1 MDLSSLPQYPST
13 FQQAILA
20 PDHAPG
26 KKLSQALAKTLVCLA
41 MLLVVA
47 TTLYVFW
54 PLIDAIAHPPTPGPM
69 KPFDFKVIMQ
79 RFDQVGQTT
88 RYEEVWQL
96 LGPPSS
102 REGLPVEEDMILYH
116 PDRYPDDV
124 KSRIWLRWADPN
136 DQEKWV
142 TLLLFDNKVYLKY
155 KKGF

>member
-1 MDLSSLPQYPST
+1 MDLSSLPQYPSP
-13 FQQAILA
+13 FQPATPA
-20 PDHAPG
+20 PDRTAG
-26 KKLSQALAKTLVCLA
+26 RKLSSPLAITLVCLVI
-41 MLLVVA
+41 LLVVA

-54 PLIDAIAHPPTPGPM
+54 PLIDAKEHPPTPGPM
-69 KPFDFKVIMQ
+69 KPLDFKVIQQ

-102 REGLPVEEDMILYH
+102 REGLPDVEEMILYH

-124 KSRIWLRWADPN
+124 KSRIWLRWTDPN

-155 KKGF
+155 KNGF